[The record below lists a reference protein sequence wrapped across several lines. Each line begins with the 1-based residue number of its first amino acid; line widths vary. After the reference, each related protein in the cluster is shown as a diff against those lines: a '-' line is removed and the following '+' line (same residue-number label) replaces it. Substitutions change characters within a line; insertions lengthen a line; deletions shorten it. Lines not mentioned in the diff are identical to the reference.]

1 MLAGRRA
8 LHKCPPHCCNLI
20 GGEFLGAELKLVS
33 LHVGLQFTA
42 IFCTNSSSSE
52 NMASFLEKHLIY
64 PSNGVPKSM
73 ADLRRYEGFFPNMN
87 GATYDPIS
95 LLNEEKNRR
104 NREPSFSPESTTASH
119 ADDIFSNTVFAF
131 SRYLFREAKTVV
143 ICYVTALL
151 SRKRAFQQPAVN
163 FRVACPNFPKLILS
177 SCLTSPKEDRSSQCF
192 LACSFQLKD

>member
-1 MLAGRRA
+1 
-8 LHKCPPHCCNLI
+8 
-20 GGEFLGAELKLVS
+20 
-33 LHVGLQFTA
+33 
-42 IFCTNSSSSE
+42 
-52 NMASFLEKHLIY
+52 
-64 PSNGVPKSM
+64 
-73 ADLRRYEGFFPNMN
+73 MN